1 MVNVRAATAGLTLH
15 EERDGGTR
23 WQFSPVRTVQ
33 TRCGTGLC
41 AARAFA
47 KGEVVLADRWLVGV
61 LLEADRSRKN
71 ACEHCLRLCAWSPV
85 DHSCPGCGARY
96 CSADCRDSAWNLHH
110 RLLCTAV
117 SPTVAAPA
125 TQPLDVFRKHARLAP
140 AVLEQKHE
148 EVLLAAQML
157 AACTLWDDD
166 ASAAAATGAAAA
178 AASGGGDTSSGAV
191 PPPFDRLCSYC
202 VVGTARKDGKPTE
215 AFAARSKFVGDSY
228 RLLAA
233 SALGAHPRFAAR
245 CPPAVYSHCL
255 GMIDANAACA
265 SAVSASLLH
274 AARAGSPPR
283 SSSSSSS
290 SSAAG
295 RAVGTA
301 EGVGIYGLFSFA
313 NHACAPS
320 ALNAKGPHDGDA
332 CLDNRLLLRAARDI
346 AAGEEVT
353 FDYLDDAHERGVDGG
368 GGAPSRTPSAEER
381 RARLREHFGFE
392 CRCALCAS

>member
-166 ASAAAATGAAAA
+166 ASAAAATGAAAEAGGANVMRVARLASA
-178 AASGGGDTSSGAV
+178 AA
-191 PPPFDRLCSYC
+191 RL
-202 VVGTARKDGKPTE
+202 
-215 AFAARSKFVGDSY
+215 
-228 RLLAA
+228 
-233 SALGAHPRFAAR
+233 ALRHE
-245 CPPAVYSHCL
+245 
-255 GMIDANAACA
+255 
-265 SAVSASLLH
+265 SASRTFAEWAHSERRRLTRVYKHATPQPLRHYIFVINLSRYKDPVGLDWDSACIKYNNDWPRIIRAAGRPNAGVDTLLVGFRSWLLLQRRSYVQ
-274 AARAGSPPR
+274 AAWRATRKWKARAGEVLREKPL
-283 SSSSSSS
+283 
-290 SSAAG
+290 AQ
-295 RAVGTA
+295 
-301 EGVGIYGLFSFA
+301 
-313 NHACAPS
+313 
-320 ALNAKGPHDGDA
+320 GP
-332 CLDNRLLLRAARDI
+332 
-346 AAGEEVT
+346 
-353 FDYLDDAHERGVDGG
+353 RGVVVV
-368 GGAPSRTPSAEER
+368 
-381 RARLREHFGFE
+381 
-392 CRCALCAS
+392 

>member
-1 MVNVRAATAGLTLH
+1 MH

-23 WQFSPVRTVQ
+23 WHFTPVHTVQ

-47 KGEVVLADRWLVGV
+47 QGEVVLADRWLVGV
-61 LLEADRSRKN
+61 LLEAGRSRRN
-71 ACEHCLRLCAWSPV
+71 ACEHCLRVCAWSPV
-85 DHSCPGCGARY
+85 DHSCPGCKARY
-96 CSADCRDSAWNLHH
+96 CSAECRDSAWNLHH

-117 SPTVAAPA
+117 PPPTLASA
-125 TQPLDVFRKHARLAP
+125 THPLDVFVKHARLAP
-140 AVLEQKHE
+140 TVLQQKHE
-148 EVLLAAQML
+148 EVLLAAKML
-157 AACTLWDDD
+157 AACTLWDDE
-166 ASAAAATGAAAA
+166 ASAAATGAATAA
-178 AASGGGDTSSGAV
+178 AAAAAGAGASSGAV

-202 VVGTARKDGKPTE
+202 VVGAARKDGKPTE

-265 SAVSASLLH
+265 CAVSASLLH
-274 AARAGSPPR
+274 AARAGSPQPGTSPTSR
-283 SSSSSSS
+283 E
-290 SSAAG
+290 A
-295 RAVGTA
+295 GTA
-301 EGVGIYGLFSFA
+301 EGVGIYALFSFA

-320 ALNAKGPHDGDA
+320 TLNAKGPDDGDA
-332 CLDNRLLLRAARDI
+332 CLDNRLLLRAVRDI

-353 FDYLDDAHERGVDGG
+353 FDYLDDAYERGQGVGVGVGVGVGG
-368 GGAPSRTPSAEER
+368 GGGVPSRAPSSDEER

-392 CRCALCAS
+392 CKCDLCVQT